1 MRVLTDLV
9 VRYEALHVPMGA
21 GQPIE
26 TLPPSQ
32 RTTPAIEWDEI
43 VGEYDE
49 TDATIAGFQV
59 QKDGP
64 VSLSKCRPMRA
75 VANRQPDAVL

>member
-1 MRVLTDLV
+1 MGDRV
-9 VRYEALHVPMGA
+9 EAP
-21 GQPIE
+21 
-26 TLPPSQ
+26 PPSQ
-32 RTTPAIEWDEI
+32 RVTPAIEWDEF

-49 TDATIAGFQV
+49 TDATIAGFHV

-64 VSLSKCRPMRA
+64 VSLSPCRPMRA